1 MHRTRPAELGDRGG
15 RVDPDDARQ
24 FVAGNHRAVLVTRR
38 SGGGLQ
44 TSPVLVGVDDEGK
57 VVISTREGAFKTRN
71 LRRDPTAVLCVFSD
85 GFFGR
90 WMQIE
95 GTAQV
100 VSLPEAM
107 DGLVDY
113 YRRIGGEHPD
123 WEDYRRA
130 MRHQQRVLV
139 RVSIDK
145 VGPTH
150 AG

>member
-1 MHRTRPAELGDRGG
+1 VG
-15 RVDPDDARQ
+15 PDDARE
-24 FVAGNHRAVLVTRR
+24 FIASNHRAVLITRR
-38 SGGGLQ
+38 ASGGLQ
-44 TSPVLVGVDDEGK
+44 TSPVLVGVDGEGK
-57 VVISTREGAFKTRN
+57 VVISTREAAYKTRN
-71 LRRDPTAVLCVFSD
+71 LRRAPTAVLCVFVD

-113 YRRIGGEHPD
+113 YRRISGEHPD
-123 WEDYRRA
+123 WDDYRRA
-130 MRHQQRVLV
+130 MHQQRRVLL

-145 VGPTH
+145 VGPNH